1 MIFKNIALSLLVC
14 AANASH
20 AAEHITG
27 AFGLNLGDKY
37 LGQTFENPYFSF
49 PLPIHRIEPESPVPL
64 LDMYFIL
71 KTRDNRVAAIMG
83 RGSGHCTHEYT
94 NLVEALSGKY
104 KELNVE
110 DLSQGER
117 YQTDFFSHSS
127 NRYISVICEGT
138 WMTDLSFSQQI
149 VILYVDGDLYQLLES
164 EQREQLN
171 VDAL

>member
-1 MIFKNIALSLLVC
+1 MIIKYLTFSLLVC

-37 LGQTFENPYFSF
+37 LGQTFENPMFSF
-49 PLPIHRIEPESPVPL
+49 PLPIHKIEPESPVSL
-64 LDMYFIL
+64 LDRYFIL

-83 RGSGHCTHEYT
+83 AGSGQCTHEYSV
-94 NLVEALSGKY
+94 LVEALLGKY
-104 KELNVE
+104 KDLNVE

-117 YQTDFFSHSS
+117 YQTDFFSNSS
-127 NRYISVICEGT
+127 SRYIRVICEGT
-138 WMTDLSFSQQI
+138 WMTDLYFSKQI
-149 VILYVDGDLYQLLES
+149 VVLYVDDDLYQLVES

-171 VDAL
+171 GDAL